1 MKFYIIQIKWNIWN
15 INNITISKIY
25 MKLFL
30 IIYNRKETQRW
41 KKKTSA
47 LYGLKTY
54 TLLRGLL
61 LFYAA

>member
-15 INNITISKIY
+15 INNITISEIY

-41 KKKTSA
+41 KKKHQ
-47 LYGLKTY
+47 
-54 TLLRGLL
+54 
-61 LFYAA
+61 LFMG